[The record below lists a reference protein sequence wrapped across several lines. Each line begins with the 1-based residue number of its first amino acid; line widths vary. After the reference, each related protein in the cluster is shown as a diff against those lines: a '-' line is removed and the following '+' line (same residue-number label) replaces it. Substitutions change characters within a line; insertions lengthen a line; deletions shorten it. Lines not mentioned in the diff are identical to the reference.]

1 MATNIDS
8 LQRVQILSYV
18 QLVIQAT
25 YLNLMIVLDLLVL
38 ESDIHLF
45 GFCSFNLLQIIK
57 RLQKLRLNLMFPA
70 PEGSVLQIQ

>member
-8 LQRVQILSYV
+8 LQRVQNLSYV

-38 ESDIHLF
+38 ESDNHL
-45 GFCSFNLLQIIK
+45 K
-57 RLQKLRLNLMFPA
+57 K
-70 PEGSVLQIQ
+70 VLQFPLTADNQTVAKITT

>member
-8 LQRVQILSYV
+8 LQRVQNLSYV

-38 ESDIHLF
+38 ESDIHL
-45 GFCSFNLLQIIK
+45 K
-57 RLQKLRLNLMFPA
+57 R
-70 PEGSVLQIQ
+70 VLQFQLTADNQTVAKITT

>member
-25 YLNLMIVLDLLVL
+25 YLNIMIVLDLLVL
-38 ESDIHLF
+38 ESDIHL
-45 GFCSFNLLQIIK
+45 K
-57 RLQKLRLNLMFPA
+57 R
-70 PEGSVLQIQ
+70 VLQFQLTADNQTVAKITT

>member
-38 ESDIHLF
+38 ESDIHL
-45 GFCSFNLLQIIK
+45 K
-57 RLQKLRLNLMFPA
+57 R
-70 PEGSVLQIQ
+70 VLQFQLTADNQTVAKITT

>member
-8 LQRVQILSYV
+8 LQHVQNLSYV

-38 ESDIHLF
+38 ESDIHL
-45 GFCSFNLLQIIK
+45 K
-57 RLQKLRLNLMFPA
+57 R
-70 PEGSVLQIQ
+70 VLQFQLTADNQTVAKITT

>member
-8 LQRVQILSYV
+8 LQRVQNLSYV

-38 ESDIHLF
+38 ESDNHL
-45 GFCSFNLLQIIK
+45 K
-57 RLQKLRLNLMFPA
+57 R
-70 PEGSVLQIQ
+70 VLQFPLTADNQTVAKITT

>member
-8 LQRVQILSYV
+8 LQRVQNLSYV

-38 ESDIHLF
+38 ESDNHLKRV
-45 GFCSFNLLQIIK
+45 LQFPK
-57 RLQKLRLNLMFPA
+57 RLQKLRLNSMFPA
-70 PEGSVLQIQ
+70 PEGSVL

>member
-38 ESDIHLF
+38 ESDIHL
-45 GFCSFNLLQIIK
+45 K
-57 RLQKLRLNLMFPA
+57 R
-70 PEGSVLQIQ
+70 VLQFHLTADNQTVAKITT

>member
-8 LQRVQILSYV
+8 LQRVQNLTYV

-38 ESDIHLF
+38 ESDIHL
-45 GFCSFNLLQIIK
+45 K
-57 RLQKLRLNLMFPA
+57 R
-70 PEGSVLQIQ
+70 VLQFQLTADNQTVAKITT

>member
-8 LQRVQILSYV
+8 LQRVQNLSYV

-38 ESDIHLF
+38 ESDNHLKRV
-45 GFCSFNLLQIIK
+45 LQFPK
-57 RLQKLRLNLMFPA
+57 RLAKLRLNLMFPA
-70 PEGSVLQIQ
+70 SEGSVL

>member
-38 ESDIHLF
+38 ESDIHL
-45 GFCSFNLLQIIK
+45 K
-57 RLQKLRLNLMFPA
+57 R
-70 PEGSVLQIQ
+70 VLQFQLTAENQTVAKITT

>member
-38 ESDIHLF
+38 ESDIHL
-45 GFCSFNLLQIIK
+45 K
-57 RLQKLRLNLMFPA
+57 R
-70 PEGSVLQIQ
+70 VLQIQLTADNQTVAKITT

>member
-8 LQRVQILSYV
+8 LQRVQNLSYV

-38 ESDIHLF
+38 ESDNHL
-45 GFCSFNLLQIIK
+45 K
-57 RLQKLRLNLMFPA
+57 RVMQFPLTA
-70 PEGSVLQIQ
+70 DNQTVAKITT

>member
-1 MATNIDS
+1 MANNIDS

-38 ESDIHLF
+38 ESDIHL
-45 GFCSFNLLQIIK
+45 K
-57 RLQKLRLNLMFPA
+57 R
-70 PEGSVLQIQ
+70 VLQFQLTADNQTVAKITT